1 MRSCKRSL
9 QWNCGAQPPSLTR
22 DRWRRCLPIFI
33 LLLIFGMLIRYTNP
47 TAFLFEGFHGAMCKW
62 KILNPVVLLL
72 QDFCGTV
79 RGIAKFL
86 EKPLS
91 ESQLRQL
98 EQHCSFDNMRNND
111 SVNYSWN
118 RGIWSDGEF
127 LRKGWNTL
135 RRNFCHWVC
144 LGQHK
149 LNPLFAWHPPFN
161 FFWWNPHKQLV
172 GERGGEWGKHEWR
185 VTSQKFLWQLSL
197 APTRKQCR
205 LSPESDA

>member
-9 QWNCGAQPPSLTR
+9 QWNCGGPTQPPSLTR
-22 DRWRRCLPIFI
+22 DCWRRCLPIFI

-47 TAFLFEGFHGAMCKW
+47 TVFLFEGFHGAMCKW
-62 KILNPVVLLL
+62 EILNPIVLLL

-91 ESQLRQL
+91 ESQLKQL
-98 EQHCSFDNMRNND
+98 EQHCSLDNMRNND

-135 RRNFCHWVC
+135 RRNFCRWVC
-144 LGQHK
+144 LGQHR
-149 LNPLFAWHPPFN
+149 LNPLFSWHPSYNYASFVFV
-161 FFWWNPHKQLV
+161 FFVIEHECDYHVCVHRCTHTHKQTQGVV
-172 GERGGEWGKHEWR
+172 GFSDGVGGCWW
-185 VTSQKFLWQLSL
+185 
-197 APTRKQCR
+197 
-205 LSPESDA
+205 